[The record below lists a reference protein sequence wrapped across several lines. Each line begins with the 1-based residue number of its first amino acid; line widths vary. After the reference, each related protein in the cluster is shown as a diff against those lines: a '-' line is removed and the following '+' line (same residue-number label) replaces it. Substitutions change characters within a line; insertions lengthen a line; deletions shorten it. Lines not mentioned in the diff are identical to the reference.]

1 MTTPPSTP
9 QIENPATQTSSI
21 PTSSQ
26 EQGNPFVLNH
36 TSGNFFLPADSN
48 DPTSTLLSFTSQM
61 LLPSAFPGIANT
73 WTSEGPFP
81 QASHLEPNAA
91 ASWDEHGRSFNSDV
105 FFQVCHTKVRAAA
118 SITRHLTYLSL
129 DRMRLLSLC
138 QHRMHLRHIIFHH
151 ISQHNQRLQRQ
162 APLWKMDLLQ
172 LRLKLLLQLPND
184 RSSVKTG

>member
-9 QIENPATQTSSI
+9 QVENPETQISSI
-21 PTSSQ
+21 STSSQ

-61 LLPSAFPGIANT
+61 LLPGAFPGIANT

-81 QASHLEPNAA
+81 QASHLESNAA
-91 ASWDEHGRSFNSDV
+91 APWDEHGRSFNSDV
-105 FFQVCHTKVRAAA
+105 FFQVCHKKVHIAA
-118 SITRHLTYLSL
+118 SMPRRLTYMSL

-138 QHRMHLRHIIFHH
+138 QRQIHLRHIIFHH
-151 ISQHNQRLQRQ
+151 ISQHNQRLRRQ
-162 APLWKMDLLQ
+162 ALL
-172 LRLKLLLQLPND
+172 
-184 RSSVKTG
+184 